1 MAGPSAGPGA
11 DDGAD
16 VRQREVLFVA
26 GEASG
31 DLHAAGVAGELARLR
46 PDLAMRGVGGAAMRD
61 VGVELLADM
70 ERMAVM
76 GFVEVLRHVPAHYAL
91 LRRLRARLRS
101 GRVALLV
108 VVDYPGFNLRVAAE
122 ARRAGVPV
130 LYFITP
136 QVWAWRKHRLRGMA
150 RVITRAAVILPFEE
164 KLLRG
169 AGIDATFVGHPLL
182 DRAQALPDDPAEA
195 ARALGLTG
203 EGPLLALFP
212 GSRAQEVERHLD
224 AFVETARLLEREVRG
239 LRVAVSVA
247 PTVRIDPARC
257 PYPLV
262 DAGSLTLLR
271 AATAALCKSGTTTLE
286 AAVAGC
292 PLIVAYRTSRWTYEV
307 ARRVVE
313 IPRIGLVNVVAAREV
328 AREFVQDAVQPAAMA
343 AALRPLLLAT
353 PERARM
359 REALARVRA
368 TLGRPG
374 AARRVAELASDMVPA
389 RPAAGGAAGA
399 RASGAPA

>member
-1 MAGPSAGPGA
+1 MTAGGAAHGAGPAPAPNGT
-11 DDGAD
+11 
-16 VRQREVLFVA
+16 RREVLFVA

-31 DLHAAGVAGELARLR
+31 DLHAAGVAAELARLR
-46 PDLAMRGVGGAAMRD
+46 PDLALVGVGGTRMGDA
-61 VGVELLADM
+61 GVALVQDM

-108 VVDYPGFNLRVAAE
+108 LVDYPGFNLRVAAE

-136 QVWAWRKHRLRGMA
+136 QVWAWRKHRLQGMA

-182 DRAQALPDDPAEA
+182 DRARQLPDDPREA
-195 ARALGLTG
+195 AARLGLTG
-203 EGPLLALFP
+203 DGPLLALFP

-224 AFVETARLLEREVRG
+224 AFVATARRLEHAVRG

-262 DAGSLTLLR
+262 DAGSLLLLR

-292 PLIVAYRTSRWTYEV
+292 PLIVAYRTSRWTYAV

-313 IPRIGLVNVVAAREV
+313 IPRIGLVNVVAAREI
-328 AREFVQDAVQPAAMA
+328 AREFVQDAVEPGAMA
-343 AALRPLLLAT
+343 AALTPLLLPT

-368 TLGRPG
+368 SLGRPG
-374 AARRVAELASDMVPA
+374 AARRVAELASGMVPA
-389 RPAAGGAAGA
+389 REA
-399 RASGAPA
+399 APA